1 MNRKQKALICAVTGT
16 AFLLSSVLGGAAS
29 VQAFTSGQASETAEG
44 KNTKGGNPASPGNAD
59 EEGDHDIDKNS
70 GGDAGNNLRPQPA
83 TPSDALPDVPP
94 KPGLP
99 DDTHHKTESE
109 QEPADDIIHV
119 PIPSPIPVPAT
130 PSETAPEE
138 LFSPLSGQQELEYT
152 LCSYYFFYN
161 SHPALIEPGDGIEAF
176 EWGVNPVEVYLDG
189 PDGHLDDSFY
199 VDVDWDFSEVDF
211 GREGT
216 YTITGTFE
224 PDLIDC
230 PVDWDNAAPPSFIL
244 QIVKRRILSFQP
256 EVSGNTLTLHYLMEG
271 EPYRLP
277 DMAMELYESVDDG
290 ENWSNITRTNRVKI
304 SDDRLVISGVSG
316 DCLFQAVDLHLENL
330 DYSCSD
336 LVRIT
341 GENDLKAELIS
352 SDGKMGGDS
361 WNEGNWD
368 TTPIEEGPY
377 QVLGY
382 GTSPRNIQPLHTL
395 MLKGEPEQ
403 EQIEFFNQ
411 IFAFYGDR
419 QGLWKNSVRLD
430 VDWDRQA
437 LEHIDWNQTGDTFIR
452 GQFSEESI
460 SKYSGLLDFS
470 SMPEL
475 TLKITIYE
483 QFPSFVIVPKEE
495 KLYENNRVEFL
506 FENDN
511 LDPVYFPDTSE
522 LTVWCCDNANLDW
535 YNITNAPNVT
545 VNNHFLSISGLKQE
559 ILRNGTGYTFQVEQ
573 NSRSDLN
580 PFSVGINV
588 SHGIWGLSFSQ
599 TVDGER
605 GGGKRHN
612 KAPEGLFD
620 GSGPDEGEP
629 SPTPPEPDNPPAPP
643 EPDSGWETDPDGNH
657 GSSSDSGGGSSSSG
671 SSNSS
676 NGDSY
681 NPSDENNRSSIE
693 ADVDDG
699 SRYLPDGVSDS
710 AGRYNEPP
718 HASDTDGSPVSA
730 ANSDAAS
737 HLSPVPDGSMTGGL
751 TEPGTEPG
759 AGTDA
764 SGIPDGTTAAAIAAG
779 GNDAACRESGI
790 NSTAK
795 EDSSGNVTAKSR
807 KLPPGFLRAAAGLAA
822 VVSGSAIGFFMIRRR

>member
-1 MNRKQKALICAVTGT
+1 MNRKQRALICAVTGT

-29 VQAFTSGQASETAEG
+29 VQAFASGQESEIAEG
-44 KNTKGGNPASPGNAD
+44 KNTKGGNPATPGNAD
-59 EEGDHDIDKNS
+59 AEGEHDIDKNS

-83 TPSDALPDVPP
+83 TPGDALPDDHL
-94 KPGLP
+94 KPGPP
-99 DDTHHKTESE
+99 DDTHHVTEPE

-119 PIPSPIPVPAT
+119 PIPSPIPAPAT
-130 PSETAPEE
+130 PSEAAPEE
-138 LFSPLSGQQELEYT
+138 ISSPLSGQQELEYT
-152 LCSYYFFYN
+152 LCSYYFLYD
-161 SHPALIEPGDGIEAF
+161 SRPVLIEPGDGIEAF
-176 EWGVNPVEVYLDG
+176 ESDVNPVEVYLDG

-211 GREGT
+211 DREGT
-216 YTITGTFE
+216 YTITGTFD
-224 PDLIDC
+224 PGLIDY
-230 PVDWDNAAPPSFIL
+230 PVDWGNAALPSFVL
-244 QIVKRRILSFQP
+244 QIVKRRVLSFQP

-290 ENWSNITRTNRVKI
+290 KNWSNITRTNRVLI
-304 SDDRLVISGVSG
+304 SDNRLMISGVSG
-316 DCLFQAVDLHLENL
+316 NSLFQAVDMHLENL
-330 DYSCSD
+330 DYPCSD

-352 SDGKMGGDS
+352 SGGMMGGDA
-361 WNEGNWD
+361 WNEGSWD

-377 QVLGY
+377 RVLGY
-382 GTSPRNIQPLHTL
+382 GTSPRNIQPLYTL
-395 MLKGEPEQ
+395 VLKGEQEQ
-403 EQIEFFNQ
+403 EQIDFFNK
-411 IFAFYGDR
+411 IFAFYGER

-437 LEHIDWNQTGDTFIR
+437 LDHIDWNQTGDTFIR
-452 GQFSEESI
+452 GQFSEDSI
-460 SKYSGLLDFS
+460 SEYSGLLDFS

-475 TLKITIYE
+475 TLKITVYE

-535 YNITNAPNVT
+535 YNITDAPNVT

-580 PFSVGINV
+580 PFSGGLNV

-599 TVDGER
+599 TVDGDR

-620 GSGPDEGEP
+620 VSGSDEGEP
-629 SPTPPEPDNPPAPP
+629 SPTPPEPDNPPNPPAPDNPPSPP
-643 EPDSGWETDPDGNH
+643 EPDNPPVPPAPDSGCETDPGGNH
-657 GSSSDSGGGSSSSG
+657 GSFSGSGGGSSSSG

-676 NGDSY
+676 NGDSSAH
-681 NPSDENNRSSIE
+681 SDEDNRSSIE
-693 ADVDDG
+693 
-699 SRYLPDGVSDS
+699 PD
-710 AGRYNEPP
+710 A
-718 HASDTDGSPVSA
+718 
-730 ANSDAAS
+730 
-737 HLSPVPDGSMTGGL
+737 SMTGGL
-751 TEPGTEPG
+751 TGPGTESG
-759 AGTDA
+759 AGTESGTGTEARTGTEAGAGMESGTRMDA
-764 SGIPDGTTAAAIAAG
+764 SGIISDETTAAAIAAG
-779 GNDAACRESGI
+779 ETDASCRESGI
-790 NSTAK
+790 NSPAK
-795 EDSSGNVTAKSR
+795 EDISGNVSANSR
-807 KLPPGFLRAAAGLAA
+807 KLPPDLLRAAAGLAA
-822 VVSGSAIGFFMIRRR
+822 VVSGAAIGFFMIRRR